1 MCKIPEEKVQKSD
14 ASLLTGGFLTPTSCI
29 KVKNEL
35 TAVLEGSVYWIIEK
49 TAGHYAT
56 AVFWENVFL

>member
-1 MCKIPEEKVQKSD
+1 MLFRILFDLNIMYKSKKRTD
-14 ASLLTGGFLTPTSCI
+14 S
-29 KVKNEL
+29 
-35 TAVLEGSVYWIIEK
+35 VLEGSVYWIIEK

>member
-1 MCKIPEEKVQKSD
+1 MCKIPEEKAQKS
-14 ASLLTGGFLTPTSCI
+14 SCKLACRRI
-29 KVKNEL
+29 FDPNIRDKSKKR
-35 TAVLEGSVYWIIEK
+35 TDSVLEGSVYWIIEK